1 MQVLGNELV
10 RLEEDLLREK
20 NERLRISSQLSS
32 NQEMDNSKGA
42 AAWKKE
48 RFILESQRE
57 QMKRA
62 LDALQGSLEEA
73 EAKLA
78 EFEKQQHTASGHEE
92 EVRKIPPLPHSAI
105 IAAQAMRECED
116 GSEATRTAS
125 SIPLEIQALLPRTT
139 WIPGIETLQT
149 DINQAAE
156 RIFAHVKQ
164 MEDRQENS
172 LTNTRVSSENTEI

>member
-20 NERLRISSQLSS
+20 NERLRVSSLSS
-32 NQEMDNSKGA
+32 NQEMENGKE
-42 AAWKKE
+42 AAWEKE

-73 EAKLA
+73 EAKIA
-78 EFEKQQHTASGHEE
+78 EYEKQQHAVPGHDG
-92 EVRKIPPLPHSAI
+92 VARKIPSLPHSAI
-105 IAAQAMRECED
+105 IAAQAMEEHQN
-116 GSEATRTAS
+116 GSESATIS

-149 DINQAAE
+149 DIHQAAE
-156 RIFAHVKQ
+156 RIFAHIKQ
-164 MEDRQENS
+164 MEDRQGTPPTYR
-172 LTNTRVSSENTEI
+172 LSSENTGINS